1 MSAQTTIS
9 GKAVGNFFPFLVMA
23 LLLFPGCSQEVSW
36 VHLDP
41 KSVELNKQ
49 GETFQ
54 IMAAALDKEN
64 KPVTG
69 ATLTWTSSNPEV
81 GTVDGKGLLTAKGSG
96 NSVITATSENGEKAV
111 VQCKVAILAAI
122 KIEPEALDL
131 KVGQNSDLKATVLNE
146 KNELFEDQ
154 NVGWASSD
162 DSIVFI
168 DDLGTVTAVAPGEA
182 TITATTPSKGL
193 SHIYGSAKIAVVQA
207 E

>member
-1 MSAQTTIS
+1 MTTRTNNP
-9 GKAVGNFFPFLVMA
+9 GKAMVCVFSC
-23 LLLFPGCSQEVSW
+23 LLILLIVLCGCSQEVSW

-54 IMAAALDKEN
+54 ITAAALDKEN
-64 KPVTG
+64 KPVPG
-69 ATLTWTSSNPEV
+69 AVLTWTSSSPEV
-81 GTVDGKGLLTAKGSG
+81 ATVDSKGLLTAKGSG
-96 NSVITATSENGEKAV
+96 NTVITATSENGEKAV

-122 KIEPEALDL
+122 KIQPEALEL
-131 KVGQNSDLKATVLNE
+131 KVGEKSDLKATVLNE

-154 NVGWASSD
+154 NVGWATSD
-162 DSIVFI
+162 DTVVFV
-168 DDLGTVTAVAPGEA
+168 DDLGTITAVAPGEA

-193 SHIYGSAKIAVVQA
+193 SHIYGSAKVTVIPA